1 LAKYTSDKMTP
12 DEACKK
18 KIDHFQEEL
27 RISREHHAQRVKQY
41 RDDEQNDQQNDQQ
54 GQEVFAGQ
62 YQEDRNGNLHLVGQ
76 LKDPSTH
83 PSKPQELKNPTTKVA
98 PVSAQSVKNDAV
110 ISRRLPKNVSLP
122 KFDI

>member
-1 LAKYTSDKMTP
+1 MKPDTACQKM
-12 DEACKK
+12 
-18 KIDHFQEEL
+18 INYFQEEL
-27 RISREHHAQRVKQY
+27 RISKVHHAQRVQRY

-62 YQEDRNGNLHLVGQ
+62 YQEDMHGNLHLVGQ

-83 PSKPQELKNPTTKVA
+83 PSKPQELKNPATKVA
-98 PVSAQSVKNDAV
+98 PVSAQSVKNDGV

>member
-1 LAKYTSDKMTP
+1 MILFHARQVR
-12 DEACKK
+12 
-18 KIDHFQEEL
+18 DH
-27 RISREHHAQRVKQY
+27 
-41 RDDEQNDQQNDQQ
+41 RDLEGNNDQQNNQQ
-54 GQEVFAGQ
+54 NNQEIFAGQ
-62 YQEDRNGNLHLVGQ
+62 YQEDIRGNLHLVGQ

-83 PSKPQELKNPTTKVA
+83 PSKPQELKNPATYPSA